1 MSRGFTILE
10 LLAAILV
17 IAIGVLSAYTVTQ
30 QIIAYTFSSASRLTG
45 AYLAKEGI
53 EIIRNIRDTNWL
65 EGEAWDNGL
74 SSTGWEPC
82 DLSNY
87 ERRITI
93 TSDGPDKLKVMI
105 EVKWDIRGDDGI
117 IIVQENLYDW
127 K

>member
-65 EGEAWDNGL
+65 EGAYWRDGIFNTSENNVL
-74 SSTGWEPC
+74 LNYNRETTISS
-82 DLSNY
+82 N
-87 ERRITI
+87 
-93 TSDGPDKLKVMI
+93 PDESINVSV
-105 EVKWDIRGDDGI
+105 EVSWDIRGDDGI